1 MKSLFVSDF
10 YNMKKVYLALCI
22 IAVSSAV
29 ILTISC
35 LTGKTQIGEFVCK
48 VLGSSFSTLSFMF
61 TLLIVSFDAGS
72 RYREYAIASFVSPKK
87 YLAEKYI
94 ISFLS
99 LLFSMGL
106 AFVFRFFYTD
116 MTADKLRRFFALLIY
131 CLTLSTLIL
140 SCSAL
145 SKYQKH
151 ITAGFIISGIALLG
165 IMSSAFKLFPFVL
178 IYDAF
183 LIISSFRWI
192 QKKEFE
198 I

>member
-1 MKSLFVSDF
+1 MLWVLLNKHMIMFLNIF
-10 YNMKKVYLALCI
+10 
-22 IAVSSAV
+22 
-29 ILTISC
+29 ILI
-35 LTGKTQIGEFVCK
+35 
-48 VLGSSFSTLSFMF
+48 LSFMF
-61 TLLIVSFDAGS
+61 TLLIISFDAGS
-72 RYREYAIASFVSPKK
+72 RYREYAIASFVSPKE

-99 LLFSMGL
+99 VLVCMGL
-106 AFVFRFFYTD
+106 TFIFKFACED
-116 MTADKLRRFFALLIY
+116 MTADKLRHFFAFLIY
-131 CLTLSTLIL
+131 CITLSTATL

-145 SKYQKH
+145 SKYQKRL
-151 ITAGFIISGIALLG
+151 IAGIIIGGMALLC
-165 IMSSAFKLFPFVL
+165 IMSSAFRLFPLVL